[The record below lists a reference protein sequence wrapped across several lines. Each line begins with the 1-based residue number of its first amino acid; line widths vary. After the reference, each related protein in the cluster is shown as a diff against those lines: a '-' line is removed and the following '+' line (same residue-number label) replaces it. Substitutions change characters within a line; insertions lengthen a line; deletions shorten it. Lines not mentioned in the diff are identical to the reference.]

1 MAPPSQDSL
10 SSGNY
15 FDPTFL
21 QEKLNSIQCLESD
34 LETARGQDPQV
45 RIRLCELYSE
55 CLLRNPAFSLEH
67 NVLDRLWRSCFYQR
81 IGEERKEISRR
92 KRKNPGSVPQA
103 LNNFHRFLQEAIDL
117 YGYLVK
123 FYVSLVAPPDASV
136 EGSQSYDLS
145 QDDLDERGKE
155 AVVAILHRF
164 EIYLGDLNRYREMF
178 QRAAGHYERAAAL
191 SPGQGNPYNQLA
203 VLEQLKDSSC
213 NALYW
218 YARSIRASTKPFET
232 SLSNVE
238 RLYQSN
244 RKWLMDNPESAVV
257 TPAKKAGADLAR
269 ARKSAASKRFAA
281 TFVDLQQRLRQMA
294 NPDIIGQEERKTIVE
309 SMDYVIS
316 NLESFLSNNGLSDTL
331 LCRMVVIN
339 AFTVSQ
345 FDVPMTK
352 VLVWRFGT
360 ALAQRVLHGI
370 VKMREVLPENP
381 SSIRGVSPLLLT
393 CDYVNYF
400 EACSDECAEAEA
412 AFWKKICEVVNNVK
426 NLSHAFR
433 LKDADIK
440 GKLPREYGDLIGF
453 TPFETFIDKP
463 QQFLSI
469 EDAKEVLPLLQD
481 ESSLSLKKQAA
492 ESSGNPLDNRIK
504 LAHFLTIVD
513 GSPKVSKDMDGTY
526 HFVGET
532 GEVECNCDDS
542 DDGGAADFNEPSME
556 AQIAPEPDV
565 LLYKAPEHGG
575 GPALLVP
582 GAMLLCMTT
591 TDTPKNKGPIIELS
605 TDPIDEGNIMTSTD
619 RMTLVP
625 VAQMMPLAGD
635 PEFPTPTGV
644 SPPVSKATPPP
655 SPFPPMASHPG
666 LRAPPGLPPPPGFAP
681 RTENIATTH
690 PPAWDFLSRQPTSN
704 PFMQPITEYYSSTT
718 SQTHVDPND
727 YLDHDETM
735 GFLDSSLLQSLW
747 CDDANQPLSK
757 NPFLTGAK

>member
-21 QEKLNSIQCLESD
+21 QEKLNSIQRLESD

-67 NVLDRLWRSCFYQR
+67 NVLDRLWRNCFYQR

-103 LNNFHRFLQEAIDL
+103 LNSFHRFLQEAIDL

-123 FYVSLVAPPDASV
+123 FYVSLVAPLDASV

-178 QRAAGHYERAAAL
+178 QQAAGHYERAAMLA
-191 SPGQGNPYNQLA
+191 PGQGNPYNQLA

-244 RKWLMDNPESAVV
+244 RKWLIDNPEGSVV

-281 TFVDLQQRLRQMA
+281 SFVDLQQRLRDMA
-294 NPDIIGQEERKTIVE
+294 NPDVIGQAARKTIVE
-309 SMDYVIS
+309 NMDYVIS

-360 ALAQRVLHGI
+360 ALAQRVLHAI
-370 VKMREVLPENP
+370 SKMVEVVPENP

-393 CDYVNYF
+393 CDYVSHF
-400 EACSDECAEAEA
+400 ESCSDECADAETV
-412 AFWKKICEVVNNVK
+412 FWTKICELANNVK
-426 NLSHAFR
+426 NLTHAFR
-433 LKDADIK
+433 LKDADIR

-469 EDAKEVLPLLQD
+469 EDAKEILPLLQD
-481 ESSLSLKKQAA
+481 VASSSSKKQVA
-492 ESSGNPLDNRIK
+492 ESAGNLLDNRIK

-513 GSPKVSKDMDGTY
+513 GSPKVTNDMDGTY
-526 HFVGET
+526 LFAGEQ
-532 GEVECNCDDS
+532 GEVECDPDDS
-542 DDGGAADFNEPSME
+542 DDGAPVDFDEPSME
-556 AQIAPEPDV
+556 AQIAPEPDM

-582 GAMLLCMTT
+582 GALLLSMAA
-591 TDTPKNKGPIIELS
+591 TDTPKDADPIVELS
-605 TDPIDEGNIMTSTD
+605 TDPIDEDNIIAGTD
-619 RMTLVP
+619 RISLAP
-625 VAQMMPLAGD
+625 VAQVIPLAGD
-635 PEFPTPTGV
+635 PEFPTQLDVAPAV
-644 SPPVSKATPPP
+644 SNVTP
-655 SPFPPMASHPG
+655 STTSFPPLAPHPG

-681 RTENIATTH
+681 RTENNATTY

-704 PFMQPITEYYSSTT
+704 PFMQPVTEYYSSTT